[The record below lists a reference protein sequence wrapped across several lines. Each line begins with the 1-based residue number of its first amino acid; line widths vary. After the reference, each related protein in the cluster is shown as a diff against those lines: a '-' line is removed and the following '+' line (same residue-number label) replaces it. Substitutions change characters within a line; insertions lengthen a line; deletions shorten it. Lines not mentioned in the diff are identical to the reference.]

1 MRQIVLLLLLLLNA
15 HVLLAQIGGNGVYQ
29 FLNINTSARVAALGG
44 NQIAVKDND
53 PFLALA
59 NPALLNHEMDN
70 KLAMTYTGY
79 LADVGMGFASYTKD
93 YDSLGTFS
101 AGLQFVDYGQFDET
115 DNAGNDL
122 GNYSAGEYAL
132 IIGYARPLD
141 TNFSIGLNLKAIHSS
156 FYDYT
161 SNGVAADVALNY
173 FSQKR
178 QIDLALVV
186 RNIGTQISTYA
197 EEGERE
203 KLPFEIQL
211 GFSKRLKNVPIRFGI
226 IAQQLQKWDL
236 TFNDLTPNNTGLIDN
251 VDVTGT
257 NERSF
262 PNQVAR
268 HMIFNAEFLVT
279 RNFNLRLGYNL
290 MRRAELKIDEKLGT
304 VGLSWGLGFRI
315 NKFHFSYGRSA
326 YHQAGATNT
335 LSVSTRLIDFIQ

>member
-1 MRQIVLLLLLLLNA
+1 MRLTVILLVLLLSATDLF
-15 HVLLAQIGGNGVYQ
+15 AQIGGNGVYQ

-70 KLAMTYTGY
+70 KLAMTYTNY

-93 YDSLGTFS
+93 YDSLGTFNV
-101 AGLQFVDYGQFDET
+101 GLQYVDYGQFDET
-115 DNAGNDL
+115 DIAGNDL
-122 GNYSAGEYAL
+122 GTFSAGEYAL
-132 IIGYARPLD
+132 IIGYAKPLD
-141 TNFSIGLNLKAIHSS
+141 TNFSIGVNLKAIHSS
-156 FYDYT
+156 FYDNI
-161 SNGVAADVALNY
+161 SNGIAADLALNY
-173 FSQKR
+173 FSKRR
-178 QIDLALVV
+178 QIDIALVT

-197 EEGERE
+197 EGGEKE

-226 IAQQLQKWDL
+226 IAQQLQDWDL
-236 TFNDLTPNNTGLIDN
+236 TYDDPTPDNTSLFDN
-251 VDVTGT
+251 QDENTS

-262 PNQVAR
+262 PNQVAK

-279 RNFNLRLGYNL
+279 KNFNVRVGYNL
-290 MRRAELKIDEKLGT
+290 MRRSELKIDEKLGT

-326 YHQAGATNT
+326 FHQAGATNT
-335 LSVSTRLIDFIQ
+335 FSVSTRLLDFIQ